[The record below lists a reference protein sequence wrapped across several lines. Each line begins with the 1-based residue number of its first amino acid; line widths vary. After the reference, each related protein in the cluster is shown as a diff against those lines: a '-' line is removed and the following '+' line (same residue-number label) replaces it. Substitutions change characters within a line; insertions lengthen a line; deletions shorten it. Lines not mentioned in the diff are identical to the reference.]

1 MQFWSGCDDVVRRI
15 RVNTVE
21 TIPMRLISVERCQII
36 TTGIAFR
43 GYVLGVCERVQPDR
57 QRFGGIM
64 KKLFAGSVALVV
76 TALIATSL
84 SPIKAVAASSVDES
98 SVDAL
103 KREISRLRQ
112 ENAALRK
119 RAAQQD
125 SARSN
130 TATTPQGGALAM
142 ATGMLVKG
150 LVAQPV
156 AR

>member
-1 MQFWSGCDDVVRRI
+1 
-15 RVNTVE
+15 
-21 TIPMRLISVERCQII
+21 
-36 TTGIAFR
+36 
-43 GYVLGVCERVQPDR
+43 
-57 QRFGGIM
+57 M

-103 KREISRLRQ
+103 KKEISRLRQ

-130 TATTPQGGALAM
+130 TATTPQGGPLAM
-142 ATGMLVKG
+142 ATGMPVKG
-150 LVAQPV
+150 RVAQPV
-156 AR
+156 ALPHVSGYIEMYSGAAWSEDSVVNALFTNDFKYNGWVLGGAGRGNWWATENI